1 MDPYNPDTWHDFFV
15 ARAGAAAALTGL
27 LFVGLSLHIRFVAS
41 STLHRNTA
49 RGSLVGLV
57 LVLVVSLVLLIR
69 QPNAWAGAELVFVSV
84 FYIVLNGG
92 YQLASYRRARGSFPR
107 ATLVR
112 AGLGYLLAAIGFV
125 GGLSLAL
132 QTGPGLYLIALQ
144 IIAIVVWN
152 LRNAWFLLLGV
163 ADEDLA
169 RQAGGLRS

>member
-1 MDPYNPDTWHDFFV
+1 MDQYSPDAWHDFFV
-15 ARAGAAAALTGL
+15 ASAGAAAALTGL

-41 STLHRNTA
+41 STVHRNTA

-69 QPNAWAGAELVFVSV
+69 QPASWAGAELAFVSL
-84 FYIVLNGG
+84 FYIVVNGG
-92 YQLASYRRARGSFPR
+92 YQLRMYRRAKWSIPR

-112 AGLGYLLAAIGFV
+112 ASLGYVLAALGLA
-125 GGLSLAL
+125 GGISLLTQA
-132 QTGPGLYLIALQ
+132 GPGLYVVALQ
-144 IIAIVVWN
+144 VIAIVVWN

-169 RQAGGLRS
+169 RQSRQGG